1 MLVRLKNQ
9 SPDKVARV
17 LLNVIKSDVKGKLEN
32 NLTIISEEKVI
43 IIGDENL
50 AMINLLDDFWRSR
63 GRNEIKYLISY
74 QVGIL

>member
-1 MLVRLKNQ
+1 MLSSIYHKDFANIFSSLNLKHKRIMLVRLKNQ

-43 IIGDENL
+43 IHKKL
-50 AMINLLDDFWRSR
+50 NLL
-63 GRNEIKYLISY
+63 
-74 QVGIL
+74 

>member
-9 SPDKVARV
+9 SPDRVARV

-43 IIGDENL
+43 IHKKL
-50 AMINLLDDFWRSR
+50 NLL
-63 GRNEIKYLISY
+63 
-74 QVGIL
+74 